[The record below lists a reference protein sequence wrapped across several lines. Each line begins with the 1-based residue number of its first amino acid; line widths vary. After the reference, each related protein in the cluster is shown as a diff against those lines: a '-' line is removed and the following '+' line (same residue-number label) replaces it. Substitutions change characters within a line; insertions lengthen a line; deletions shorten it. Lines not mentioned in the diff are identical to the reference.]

1 MQQSAILYISEQFAV
16 TVTLT
21 SRLTEKY
28 FLRYTHLKSLDRN
41 GLITRINCLYYMKSL
56 DGIVESFKDETS
68 KKLLYQLVCGVL
80 PSIPTNL
87 QSILSLLVKS

>member
-1 MQQSAILYISEQFAV
+1 
-16 TVTLT
+16 
-21 SRLTEKY
+21 
-28 FLRYTHLKSLDRN
+28 
-41 GLITRINCLYYMKSL
+41 MKSL

-80 PSIPTNL
+80 PTIPTNL